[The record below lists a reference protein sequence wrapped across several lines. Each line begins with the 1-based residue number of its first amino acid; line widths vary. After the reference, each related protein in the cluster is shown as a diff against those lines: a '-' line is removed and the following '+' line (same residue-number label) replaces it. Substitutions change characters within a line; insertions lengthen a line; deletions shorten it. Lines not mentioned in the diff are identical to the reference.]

1 VSPRLPLRELEEANA
16 DPVGYRAK
24 LYGPARQAQGSIY
37 FNALR
42 NAIFNFHKPQWTAA
56 QAGSYLEDRLANAAN
71 APRIAEVLDQFHWYL
86 EQYRALGWATA
97 LTKLNV
103 NISLPPWAPAD
114 LSISGQIARV
124 DFVPSGGY
132 AGWIFVSGAAR
143 GWRQELRMPMVQ
155 EALAGEMNVTTD
167 EVIVGIYAFQDRF
180 VEHTS
185 YSATEIRE
193 ARTSLEGLLQ
203 RLRL

>member
-16 DPVGYRAK
+16 DPSGYRAK
-24 LYGPARQAQGSIY
+24 LYGSPRQAQGSIY

-42 NAIFNFHKPQWTAA
+42 NTIFNFHKPQWTAA
-56 QAGSYLEDRLANAAN
+56 QAESYLEERLADAAN
-71 APRIAEVLDQFHWYL
+71 ASRKAEAFDQFHWYL

-97 LTKLNV
+97 FTRLNV
-103 NISLPPWAPAD
+103 NIPRPPWAPTD

-124 DFVPSGGY
+124 DLVHSGGY

-143 GWRQELRMPMVQ
+143 TWRQELRMPLVQ
-155 EALAGEMNVTTD
+155 EALAGEMNVTAH
-167 EVIVGIYAFQDRF
+167 EVLVGIYAFQDRF

-185 YSATEIRE
+185 YSTTEIRE
-193 ARTSLEGLLQ
+193 ARESLDSLLQ
-203 RLRL
+203 RLRP